1 MSALMF
7 HNDTVNLNSL
17 WYDSH
22 ASMLKAVCLEL
33 GHPDKIDEMMEKF
46 LGKKMK
52 MKTYKN
58 PNKPKRPKSAYF
70 FFCDEKRPALL
81 KNAKKGNAKVDIA
94 EISKELSKLWKAC
107 SESKRKKYSKLNEAD
122 KKRYET
128 EMQQFSET
136 G

>member
-1 MSALMF
+1 MALLF
-7 HNDTVNLNSL
+7 HNDTVSLNGL

-22 ASMLKAVCLEL
+22 ANLVRALCLEL
-33 GHPDKIDEMMEKF
+33 GHTDRTDDMIEKL
-46 LGKKMK
+46 LGKKLK

-81 KNAKKGNAKVDIA
+81 TAAKKSGKVNIA
-94 EISKELSKLWKAC
+94 EISQKLSALCKST
-107 SESKRKKYSKLNEAD
+107 SESKRKKYHDLNEKD

-128 EMQQFSET
+128 EMQNFTE
-136 G
+136 